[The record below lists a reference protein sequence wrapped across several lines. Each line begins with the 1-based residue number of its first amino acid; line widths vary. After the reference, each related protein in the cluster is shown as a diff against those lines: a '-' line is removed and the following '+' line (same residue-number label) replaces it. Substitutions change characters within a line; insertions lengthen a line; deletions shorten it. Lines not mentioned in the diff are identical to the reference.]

1 MFKIGDPYTSQHYT
15 SQGMHDIGCN
25 ISNFSYYHG
34 SQVLTGAMQ
43 LAQSSGVSK
52 KNKSTKTKMPRQ
64 SKRKTTTPAKPRS
77 PRKARGK
84 PRKTQSKKTK
94 KSQTKSEGS
103 QEPDSKDKT
112 TIHWDQDDNGEGKNS
127 MYLLLNW
134 LTDEN
139 NFTRFKDNKTEKR
152 TVAEEIE
159 RYLIE
164 NGILWRDQNAIRKKI
179 ARLELAWRKA
189 DQEHNRTGAGSWKTA
204 QEQKACSGWGDEDPE
219 WLSIEKAALVPILK
233 LCKYYFELK
242 PVFATRHGNV
252 RLAVSQSL
260 PPSTEDNEIKV
271 QSQRDAREHSVNSNL
286 AVERGHEVTE
296 QDQIDSSDPTM
307 DDVRNL
313 VNDNDSYLQDF
324 EDTNPPKTP
333 LNQSISS
340 QHQSQYSQSSTYLKR
355 TASAVALDLSSRS
368 SSSKRGRPTGSA
380 SSIHGL
386 FQERNY
392 GSTPAPADNIDN
404 EAFQR
409 HSQKLDRLSQIAENS
424 KLKKSKI
431 EIELA
436 EVKLDSEKF
445 NLDARK
451 EKHVL
456 ETRQLQAELEHQQI
470 ARNANLIS
478 SLMKEHNLS
487 IQDAMLMAQHAQML
501 LTSSSSSSK

>member
-1 MFKIGDPYTSQHYT
+1 
-15 SQGMHDIGCN
+15 
-25 ISNFSYYHG
+25 
-34 SQVLTGAMQ
+34 MQ
-43 LAQSSGVSK
+43 LAQSSGGSK
-52 KNKSTKTKMPRQ
+52 KNKSTKSKMPRQ
-64 SKRKTTTPAKPRS
+64 SRRKTTPAKPRS

-94 KSQTKSEGS
+94 KSQSDSKGS

-112 TIHWDQDDNGEGKNS
+112 TIHWDHDDNGEGKNS

-159 RYLIE
+159 RYLID

-189 DQEHNRTGAGSWKTA
+189 DQERNRTGAGSWKTA
-204 QEQKACSGWGDEDPE
+204 QEMKACSGWGDEDPE
-219 WLSIEKAALVPILK
+219 WLSVEKAALVPILK
-233 LCKYYFELK
+233 LCKHYFELE
-242 PVFATRHGNV
+242 PVFASRHGNV

-260 PPSTEDNEIKV
+260 PPSTKENDIDI

-286 AVERGHEVTE
+286 AVERGQEVTE
-296 QDQIDSSDPTM
+296 RFDSSNPTM

-313 VNDNDSYLQDF
+313 MNDNDSYLQDF
-324 EDTNPPKTP
+324 EDANPPKTP
-333 LNQSISS
+333 LNQLISS
-340 QHQSQYSQSSTYLKR
+340 QHQSQYSQSSTSLKR

-368 SSSKRGRPTGSA
+368 SSSKRGRPSGSA

-392 GSTPAPADNIDN
+392 SSTPAPADNIDN

-409 HSQKLDRLSQIAENS
+409 HSQKLDRLSQIAENVTTS
-424 KLKKSKI
+424 MFGQAEKNILSEEQVKKKSKI

-487 IQDAMLMAQHAQML
+487 VQDAMIMAQHAQML

>member
-1 MFKIGDPYTSQHYT
+1 MSSSQDLPSETFEPTESSSEPEPDGTQLQIDPTT
-15 SQGMHDIGCN
+15 L
-25 ISNFSYYHG
+25 

-43 LAQSSGVSK
+43 LAQSSGGSK
-52 KNKSTKTKMPRQ
+52 KNKSTKSKMPRQ
-64 SKRKTTTPAKPRS
+64 SKRKTTPAKPRS

-94 KSQTKSEGS
+94 KSQSDSKGS

-112 TIHWDQDDNGEGKNS
+112 TIHWDHDDNGEGKNL

-152 TVAEEIE
+152 TVAEKIE
-159 RYLIE
+159 RYLFD
-164 NGILWRDQNAIRKKI
+164 NGILWRDQNVIRKKI
-179 ARLELAWRKA
+179 ACLESAWQKA
-189 DQEHNRTGAGSWKTA
+189 DQERNRTGAGSWKTA
-204 QEQKACSGWGDEDPE
+204 QEKKACSGWGDKDPE
-219 WLSIEKAALVPILK
+219 WLSVEKAALVPILK
-233 LCKYYFELK
+233 LCKYYFKLK
-242 PVFATRHGNV
+242 PVFASRHGNV

-260 PPSTEDNEIKV
+260 PPSTEENNINI
-271 QSQRDAREHSVNSNL
+271 QSQRDAREHLMNFNL
-286 AVERGHEVTE
+286 AVERGQEVTE
-296 QDQIDSSDPTM
+296 QINSSNPTM

-313 VNDNDSYLQDF
+313 MNDNGLYLQEF

-340 QHQSQYSQSSTYLKR
+340 QHQSRYSQSSTSLKR

-368 SSSKRGRPTGSA
+368 SSSKRGRPSGSA
-380 SSIHGL
+380 SLIHGL

-392 GSTPAPADNIDN
+392 SSTPAPADNI
-404 EAFQR
+404 A
-409 HSQKLDRLSQIAENS
+409 K
-424 KLKKSKI
+424 
-431 EIELA
+431 
-436 EVKLDSEKF
+436 VKLDGEKF

-470 ARNANLIS
+470 ARKANLIS
-478 SLMKEHNLS
+478 SLMKEHNPS
-487 IQDAMLMAQHAQML
+487 VQDAMIIAQHAQML